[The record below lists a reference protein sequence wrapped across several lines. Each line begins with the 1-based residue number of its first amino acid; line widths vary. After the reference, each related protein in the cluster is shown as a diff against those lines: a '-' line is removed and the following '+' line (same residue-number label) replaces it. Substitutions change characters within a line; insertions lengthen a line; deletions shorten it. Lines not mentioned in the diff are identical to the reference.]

1 MTTTG
6 AWLLATRPKT
16 LFAGISPVI
25 MGLALAYAYQH
36 QLNIS
41 VATLTILCC
50 LLMQVGTNLVNDYF
64 DYAKGTDTSDRIG
77 PVRVTQAG
85 LLSAPAVKRAYQLVL
100 ALAFV
105 FGIPLMVTG
114 GPIII
119 AIGLASLLGAYCYTG
134 GPYPLS
140 YYGLGEVMAL
150 VFFGPVAVAGTFYL
164 QTHSMHPAALL
175 YGLLPGFLS
184 ASILAVN
191 NLRDRAGDKLNN
203 KLTLAVRSS
212 ELGARLIVI
221 FGIILSQ
228 VISLNAFFNLDNKL
242 TLGTLVITVL
252 FYKTWKKILWGR
264 IDRELNNSLAA
275 IGKFLFLNCLLF
287 SLGLI
292 IKL

>member
-25 MGLALAYAYQH
+25 MGLALAYAYQY

-41 VATLTILCC
+41 VAALTILCC

-100 ALAFV
+100 SLAFV

-119 AIGLASLLGAYCYTG
+119 TIGLASLLGAYCYTG

-150 VFFGPVAVAGTFYL
+150 IFFGPVAVAGTFYL

-242 TLGTLVITVL
+242 TLGTLVITAL
-252 FYKTWKKILWGR
+252 FYKTWKKILWGP